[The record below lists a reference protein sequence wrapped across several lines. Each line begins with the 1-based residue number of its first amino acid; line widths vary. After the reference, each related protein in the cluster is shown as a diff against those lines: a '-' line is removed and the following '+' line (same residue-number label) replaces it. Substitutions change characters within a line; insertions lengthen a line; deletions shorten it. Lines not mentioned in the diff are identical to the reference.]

1 MKNENCI
8 VFPKSRYV
16 NSYPDL
22 FKEKNLKHTLAGNFQ
37 MSGNL
42 GKLLIPALKGVS
54 AKFSLVRF
62 KSLKESTCKTR
73 KNVFYFIS
81 KALSIPEKIKF

>member
-22 FKEKNLKHTLAGNFQ
+22 FKEKNLKHTLAGNSQ

-42 GKLLIPALKGVS
+42 GKVLISALKGVS
-54 AKFSLVRF
+54 AKVLLVRF
-62 KSLKESTCKTR
+62 KSLKESYCETR
-73 KNVFYFIS
+73 KNVFLFHFKS
-81 KALSIPEKIKF
+81 SFHS

>member
-22 FKEKNLKHTLAGNFQ
+22 FKEKNLKHTLAGNPQ

-42 GKLLIPALKGVS
+42 GKVLISALKGVS
-54 AKFSLVRF
+54 AKVLLVRF
-62 KSLKESTCKTR
+62 KSLKESYCETR
-73 KNVFYFIS
+73 KNVFLFHFKS
-81 KALSIPEKIKF
+81 SFHS

>member
-42 GKLLIPALKGVS
+42 GKRLISTLKGVS
-54 AKFSLVRF
+54 AKVLLVRF
-62 KSLKESTCKTR
+62 KSLKESYCETR